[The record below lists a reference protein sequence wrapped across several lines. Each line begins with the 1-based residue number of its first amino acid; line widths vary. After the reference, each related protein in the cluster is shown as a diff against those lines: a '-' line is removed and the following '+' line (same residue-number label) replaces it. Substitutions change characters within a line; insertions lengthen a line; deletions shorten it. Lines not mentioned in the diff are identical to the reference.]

1 MNYPQTRPMGLA
13 YADQLT
19 PLAPPQLIGIY
30 GSAMGRV
37 WDLL

>member
-1 MNYPQTRPMGLA
+1 M

-30 GSAMGRV
+30 TSPMECLGNNVCVAEDV
-37 WDLL
+37 L